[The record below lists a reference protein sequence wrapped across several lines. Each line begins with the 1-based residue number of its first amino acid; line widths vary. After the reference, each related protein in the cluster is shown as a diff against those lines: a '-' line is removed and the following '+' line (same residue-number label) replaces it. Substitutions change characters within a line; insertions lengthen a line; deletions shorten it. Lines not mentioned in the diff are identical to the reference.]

1 MKEDADT
8 EEPFAVKVEIG
19 PFGVK
24 EEEPFSVM
32 NDATVNTQGM
42 CFSVKEEEKAIQI
55 KVEDARLEDRKDPT
69 VCNDLME
76 NRSNDRWT
84 DNDVQ
89 ALLSVCAED
98 QIQREFESAVRNDK
112 VYAKISCMLNELN
125 IIRTGKQC
133 REKLKKLKQD
143 YKKIKNHNNRSGSD
157 RRSSKWFERLDA
169 LLGHRPA
176 LSGAAATVDSA
187 TALVEDTETDNQ
199 SVEDDLMENRSN
211 DRWTDSD
218 VQALLSVYAED
229 QIQREFESAVRNDKV
244 YAKISCML
252 SELNIIRTGK
262 QCREKLKKLKQD
274 YKKIKNH
281 NNRSG
286 SDRRSSKWFDRLDAL
301 LGHRPAL
308 SGAAATVDSATA
320 LVEDT
325 ETDNQSVEDG
335 TDRPA
340 EPQAAEISVFSP
352 VTVSSPRLM
361 CPAEGNKRQGKRK
374 RDTDFLDALRDM
386 DDANRAV
393 LQRGQEQRDQYMQ
406 LLLDSLAS
414 ERAERAEERAE
425 RAEERAERA
434 EERAE
439 RAEERAERAEE
450 RAERAEERAERAM
463 RKRELAFLES
473 EKEETRWLQR
483 EFHGGFLSVLG
494 LLAQSLSQINS
505 HTAPPL
511 D

>member
-1 MKEDADT
+1 MISGKRVSGENVEGNNACIFTKRKSTTMKEDADT

-69 VCNDLME
+69 VCN
-76 NRSNDRWT
+76 
-84 DNDVQ
+84 
-89 ALLSVCAED
+89 
-98 QIQREFESAVRNDK
+98 
-112 VYAKISCMLNELN
+112 
-125 IIRTGKQC
+125 
-133 REKLKKLKQD
+133 
-143 YKKIKNHNNRSGSD
+143 
-157 RRSSKWFERLDA
+157 
-169 LLGHRPA
+169 
-176 LSGAAATVDSA
+176 
-187 TALVEDTETDNQ
+187 
-199 SVEDDLMENRSN
+199 DLMENRSN